1 MTVIAIDGPAASGKS
16 SVSRRVAARLGFACV
31 NSGLLYRAAT
41 REVLRQGA
49 DTSAPESIAAA
60 LARVEITCGIG
71 DDGESFVMVNGKRA
85 DAGLNDAPVNNH
97 VSLVAAV
104 PSVRALVSEILH
116 ALARE
121 QPLVMEGRDIGTEV
135 FPETPYKFFL
145 DASPEIRQ
153 ARRDAE
159 GASDRVAARDRL
171 DSTRKAAPLRPAP
184 DAQIVDTSLLTLEGV
199 ADAVIEKLRP
209 FGIVP
214 K

>member
-31 NSGLLYRAAT
+31 NSGTLYRAVT

-49 DTSAPESIAAA
+49 DTSSPESIAAV
-60 LARVEITCGIG
+60 LAGAEIACGIG
-71 DDGESFVMVNGKRA
+71 DGGESFVRVNGD
-85 DAGLNDAPVNNH
+85 DAGAELSDAQVNSH

-104 PSVRALVSEILH
+104 PAVRELISHLLR

-121 QPLVMEGRDIGTEV
+121 RPLVMEGRDIGTEV
-135 FPETPYKFFL
+135 FPDTPYKFYL

-159 GASDRVAARDRL
+159 GGTDRVAARDRL
-171 DSTRKAAPLRPAP
+171 DSTRKTAPLRTAA
-184 DAQIVDTSLLTLEGV
+184 DAHVVDTSHLTLDGV
-199 ADAVIEKLRP
+199 ADAIVEKLRTL
-209 FGIVP
+209 GIVP